1 LGDIAV
7 LINPFADLADKACA
21 VRCLSMRV
29 LDPEKPVTTE
39 IAPPLRVLLLEESD
53 ADSQEILQELRSAGM
68 AIETTVIARRGEFL
82 EAISSQD
89 YSVILSAYKLPE
101 WSGME
106 ALQELRKAGKQTP
119 FILVTGVLGE
129 DAAVE
134 CLKQGVNDYVLK
146 NRLARLPM
154 ALRRALEEKQLRE
167 ANHEARRALQ
177 ESETRNRE
185 LIESSAYGVFRVSL
199 DGSFVLANPALLHIL
214 ACSSLQVLRSL
225 NLSTDVF
232 RFPEQYVK
240 LLASCRRDGLVQSA
254 EAEWRRKDGG
264 MVAVKLHLRY
274 LPSPGAAD
282 EMEGIVEDVT
292 ELRSLERQVM
302 QAQKFETIGQLAGG
316 IAHDFNNVVGAI
328 LGWAE
333 LGYEQSKAY
342 PAIAERFARI
352 RDQADRAAALT
363 RELLA
368 FARRQELQARPIDLN
383 SIIHKLTAF
392 LEKVIGSD
400 IEMKVTLG
408 SLQVVQADPVQIEQV
423 LMNLCL
429 NARDAMPEGGRLLIE
444 TEMVNLDDSFCR
456 SYPSVTPGCYAA
468 LSVSDTG
475 IGMTPEI
482 RDRIFE
488 PFFTTKERG
497 ASSGMGLATAYGI
510 AKQHGGFIHFHSEP
524 GMGSLFRV
532 YLPAMSGGRSDAAPK
547 SADADAS
554 LPVKL
559 EGTETVLLAE
569 DHDSVREMVRQ
580 WLVNFGYRILSAA
593 NGEEALKLCE
603 QETPAMAI
611 LDMVMPRMSGAATAA
626 ELRKR
631 FPDLPILFT
640 SGYSKT
646 GDANVAQLANSSYL
660 QKPYSPTS
668 LGRTIRRILD
678 PVALLEG

>member
-1 LGDIAV
+1 
-7 LINPFADLADKACA
+7 
-21 VRCLSMRV
+21 MRV
-29 LDPEKPVTTE
+29 IELEKPATADT
-39 IAPPLRVLLLEESD
+39 ASTLRILLLEKSE
-53 ADSQEILQELRSAGM
+53 ADSQRILEELRRAGM
-68 AIETTVIARRGEFL
+68 AVETTVIAGRDEFL
-82 EAISSQD
+82 EAISSRE
-89 YSVILSAYKLPE
+89 YAVILSAYELPG

-106 ALQELRKAGKQTP
+106 ALQELRKAGKQAA

-129 DAAVE
+129 DAEVE
-134 CLKQGVNDYVLK
+134 CLKQGVSDYVLK

-154 ALRRALEEKQLRE
+154 ALRRALEETQLRE
-167 ANHEARRALQ
+167 ANNEARRALQ

-185 LIESSAYGVFRVSL
+185 LIENSAYEVFRVSL
-199 DGSFVLANPALLHIL
+199 DGTFSLGNPALLHIL
-214 ACSSLQVLRSL
+214 ACSSLKVLQTL

-232 RFPEQYVK
+232 RFPEQFVK
-240 LLASCRRDGLVQSA
+240 LQTACRRDGLVQSA

-274 LPSPGAAD
+274 LPAAGGAD
-282 EMEGIVEDVT
+282 EMEGFVEDVT
-292 ELRSLERQVM
+292 ELRSLERHLLQS
-302 QAQKFETIGQLAGG
+302 QKFETIGQLAGG

-333 LGYEQSKAY
+333 LGYEQSRPH

-368 FARRQELQARPIDLN
+368 FARRQQLQASPIDLN
-383 SIIHKLTAF
+383 SVVQKLTAF

-400 IEMKVTLG
+400 IEMKVTSG
-408 SLQVVQADPVQIEQV
+408 SLQLVQADAAQIEQV
-423 LMNLCL
+423 FMNLCL

-456 SYPSVTPGCYAA
+456 FYPSVTPGRYAA
-468 LSVSDTG
+468 VSVSDTG
-475 IGMTPEI
+475 IGMTREI
-482 RDRIFE
+482 RDHIFE

-497 ASSGMGLATAYGI
+497 KNTGMGLATAYGI

-524 GMGSLFRV
+524 GIGSLFRV
-532 YLPAMSGGRSDAAPK
+532 YLPAMNREQAAADSSPRDAGKP
-547 SADADAS
+547 
-554 LPVKL
+554 LPMKL

-580 WLVNFGYRILSAA
+580 WLVNLGYRILSAA

-603 QETPAMAI
+603 QEAPAVAI

-631 FPDLPILFT
+631 FPELPIVFT

-646 GDANVAQLANSSYL
+646 EDAAVAQLANSSYL

-668 LGRTIRRILD
+668 LGRTIRKILD
-678 PVALLEG
+678 PAAVREG